1 MKKLLLSTAALALLG
16 GAAAAAD
23 LPAFEPAPV
32 VAPVPQAFTWTGP
45 YAGLAAG
52 YAWGEAEVNDFEGD
66 DDDDD
71 GDEEFDA
78 DGWLVGGFVGYNY
91 QFPSALVIGIE
102 ADLDWTGID
111 GDDNGDGDNGDDD
124 DDDDDDG
131 HFNADLDWEGSLRAR
146 LGYGFDRALLYA
158 TGGIALAGIDAHS
171 DGDGDDDDDD
181 NDGDNTEWG
190 WTLGAGVD
198 FAVTD
203 NVFVRGEYRFTNYS
217 DFNNEDDEGEAQD
230 FRTHAVRLGVGVL
243 F

>member
-1 MKKLLLSTAALALLG
+1 MKKLLVSTAALALLS

-32 VAPVPQAFTWTGP
+32 IAPVPQVFSWTGP

-52 YAWGEAEVNDFEGD
+52 YAWGHAEVNDFDGDD

-111 GDDNGDGDNGDDD
+111 GDGDSGDDD
-124 DDDDDDG
+124 DDDDDDDN
-131 HFNADLDWEGSLRAR
+131 HFNADLDWQGSLRGR
-146 LGYGFDRALLYA
+146 VGYGFDRALLYA
-158 TGGIALAGIDAHS
+158 TGGLALASIDTH
-171 DGDGDDDDDD
+171 GNGDDDDDD
-181 NDGDNTEWG
+181 DDDGDGDSTEWG

-203 NVFVRGEYRFTNYS
+203 NVFVRGEYRYTNYS
-217 DFNNEDDEGEAQD
+217 DIENEDDRFEAQD
-230 FRTHAVRLGVGVL
+230 FDTHAVRVGVGVL

>member
-32 VAPVPQAFTWTGP
+32 IAPVPQAFTWTGP

-52 YAWGEAEVNDFEGD
+52 YAWGQGEVNFFGDGD

-71 GDEEFDA
+71 DDEGDEDFDA

-91 QFPSALVIGIE
+91 QFPSALVLGIE

-111 GDDNGDGDNGDDD
+111 GDGDGDNGDDD
-124 DDDDDDG
+124 DDDDGD
-131 HFNADLDWEGSLRAR
+131 FNADLDWQGSLRAR
-146 LGYGFDRALLYA
+146 VGYGFDRALLYA
-158 TGGIALAGIDAHS
+158 TGGFALAGIDA
-171 DGDGDDDDDD
+171 GGNGDDDDDD
-181 NDGDNTEWG
+181 DDGDTEWG

-203 NVFVRGEYRFTNYS
+203 NVFVRGEYRYTNFS
-217 DFNNEDDEGEAQD
+217 DMDNDDESGEAQD
-230 FRTHAVRLGVGVL
+230 FDTHAVRLGVGVL